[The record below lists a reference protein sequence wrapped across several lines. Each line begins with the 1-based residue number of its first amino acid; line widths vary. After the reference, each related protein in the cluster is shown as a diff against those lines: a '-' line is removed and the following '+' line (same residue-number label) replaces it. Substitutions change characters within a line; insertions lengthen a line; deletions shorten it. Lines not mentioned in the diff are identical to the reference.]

1 MYVVIFE
8 VSIKVQAQARYLEIA
23 QTLRAEVEQIEGFI
37 SIERFSSLTNDGKLI
52 SVSYWESQN
61 AIDQWRTQSNHQLAQ
76 NEGRQQLFSDY
87 RICVARVE
95 RDYGMHD
102 RRQALD

>member
-52 SVSYWESQN
+52 SVSYWENQN

-102 RRQALD
+102 RRQARD